1 MKRHDILTPLGL
13 ILAIG
18 FILLGISNG
27 DVGIQGF
34 YDLSSILITVGGS
47 FAAVLITFSI
57 DEMKLLLKMTSILFK
72 NNPIS
77 KIELIDTLKELSM
90 KSRKQGLLSIE
101 NDVLNIEDDFLRSGL
116 ELVID
121 GYETDSIIEILQVN
135 IMESERRYNKASK
148 VYKVWGSYAPGFG
161 MLGTLIGLI
170 QMLAQLEDSSTIA
183 SGMAKALITTFYG
196 ALLANALLNPL
207 GFNLQTKG
215 QKEAEYKEMM
225 LVGILSIKNSES
237 TRVLEEKLTNFL
249 TTEEKYRYLDSGNI
263 SSERVGLNVS

>member
-1 MKRHDILTPLGL
+1 MKKNDILTPLGM

-18 FILLGISNG
+18 FILLGISSG
-27 DVGIQGF
+27 DVGIEGF
-34 YDLSSILITVGGS
+34 YDFSSILITVGGS

-57 DEMKLLLKMTSILFK
+57 DEMKLLLKMTSTLFK
-72 NNPIS
+72 NNSIS
-77 KIELIDTLKELSM
+77 KIDLIDTLKELSM
-90 KSRKQGLLSIE
+90 KSRKQGMLAIE
-101 NDVLNIEDDFLRSGL
+101 SDVLNIEDDFLKSGL

-121 GYETDSIIEILQVN
+121 GYEANSIIEILQVN
-135 IMESERRYNKASK
+135 IMESERRYNKASR
-148 VYKVWGSYAPGFG
+148 VYKVWGSYAPAFG

-170 QMLAQLEDSSTIA
+170 QMLAQLDDPSTIA

-196 ALLANALLNPL
+196 SLLANALLNPL

-237 TRVLEEKLTNFL
+237 TRILEEKLISFL
-249 TTEEKYRYLDSGNI
+249 SIEEKYKYLDNSQDQ
-263 SSERVGLNVS
+263 SERVGLNAS